1 METLN
6 LKFLEELNALAQS
19 EDLIQIGKDL
29 SQLKQAFEDYVL
41 EEERKEQIKMLEMQE
56 KDEYFESDGRI
67 ADLKSAFYTVFDSIK
82 TRRKEQIA
90 LKNALEVENLKK
102 KRLLLK
108 ALSELI
114 EHEENIG
121 KLFEEQKRI
130 NDNWKE
136 IGDIPRDVRS
146 DLQQEYSR
154 LLDDF
159 FHNVK
164 IYKEIK
170 DYDRRKNGELK
181 NAVIQKLNSLL
192 SEQNIKEVE
201 LQLKSLQ
208 DEWEDIGPT
217 EQDEW
222 EALKE
227 GYWSAVK
234 QVYEKIKTHYEGK
247 RAQMHENLSL
257 KIELVEKVKTIVEQ
271 SRNSAADW
279 ANHTDVIIQLQEEW
293 KKIGFGPKK
302 ENEEVWKKFRSQCD
316 AFFQEKSAFFSQI
329 NATFDAVAEKKKR
342 LIEEAEAIKNDTD
355 WGNTTQKFIEL
366 QKKWKVLGSAGQKH
380 EQKLWKKFRSICDFF
395 FEAKQAHFDEQEK
408 ANEGNYIEKI
418 ALIEELV
425 RFELPEDTQS
435 AIAALKTFSERF
447 NAIGHVPLK
456 NKDEVYKSFQAAI
469 DEHYKSLK
477 LEGNQKEKVLFES
490 KLAVLKSHSNS
501 AELLAKEKAHI
512 RKQIEEVKQQLM
524 QYENNLGFFSNAK
537 SNNPLLEEV
546 KKNIE
551 KAKSKMSALKDKLK
565 LIPNE

>member
-1 METLN
+1 
-6 LKFLEELNALAQS
+6 
-19 EDLIQIGKDL
+19 
-29 SQLKQAFEDYVL
+29 
-41 EEERKEQIKMLEMQE
+41 
-56 KDEYFESDGRI
+56 
-67 ADLKSAFYTVFDSIK
+67 
-82 TRRKEQIA
+82 
-90 LKNALEVENLKK
+90 
-102 KRLLLK
+102 
-108 ALSELI
+108 
-114 EHEENIG
+114 
-121 KLFEEQKRI
+121 
-130 NDNWKE
+130 
-136 IGDIPRDVRS
+136 
-146 DLQQEYSR
+146 
-154 LLDDF
+154 
-159 FHNVK
+159 VK

-257 KIELVEKVKTIVEQ
+257 KMELVEKVKTIVEQ

-477 LEGNQKEKVLFES
+477 LEGKQKEKVLFES

>member
-6 LKFLEELNALAQS
+6 LKFLEELNALAQL

-67 ADLKSAFYTVFDSIK
+67 ADLKSAFYTAFDSIK

-477 LEGNQKEKVLFES
+477 LEGKQKEKVLFES